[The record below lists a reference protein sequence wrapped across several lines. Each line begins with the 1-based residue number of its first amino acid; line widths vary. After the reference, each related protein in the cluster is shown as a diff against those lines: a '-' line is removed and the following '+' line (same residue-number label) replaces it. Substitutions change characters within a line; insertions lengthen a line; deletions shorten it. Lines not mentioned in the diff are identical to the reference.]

1 MGLVVTVGRRAR
13 LGALGVVLA
22 LGLGACAVP
31 PGADGGNGGTSTT
44 APATTVGPS
53 TTAAGPTTTST
64 APATTSS
71 TAAPTTTTTAPPAG
85 QGFGD
90 AVSVSTDGY
99 DSRDEQVAVDR
110 QGDAVLVWVRT
121 SHEYPYPS
129 QVELRSRSHTGA
141 WGPIVVLTPA
151 DQAPHSPMVAVDDDG
166 DAVVSW
172 TAITPG
178 PNYGAYARRVSG
190 AGTVGPLQTLSGPGV
205 TPLGTRVTVDADGD
219 AVVTWAE
226 THTDGG
232 TIPKMRRF
240 ARDGSLGAEEVL
252 STSPAR
258 AEVPAVAVDQAGDG
272 VVAWTNDWVVQA
284 RTLTASGPLGPLETV
299 SPDLSPI
306 DRHLIANVTVDR
318 DGDALVTWRHH
329 TQADGSEQVWG
340 RWLSHDGTVGAV
352 RQLTP
357 AAHPDISN
365 YSIAGDPDGDILLTW
380 DRFPSKELY
389 VRRITPAGTLGEP
402 VQVASIGRLPTVRI
416 DDGGEGIEIWQGES
430 ILNSI
435 GSIRVRRVSPA
446 GELGPEQ
453 ILDTGGDS
461 PTVGVG
467 PEGGAVAAWERGFQF
482 GVRIQASADPR

>member
-13 LGALGVVLA
+13 LGTLGLVLA

-31 PGADGGNGGTSTT
+31 PGADGGTGGTATT
-44 APATTVGPS
+44 APATTAGPS
-53 TTAAGPTTTST
+53 TTAAGPTTTAT
-64 APATTSS
+64 APAATTT

-99 DSRDEQVAVDR
+99 DSRDVRIAVDR

-121 SHEYPYPS
+121 SHDYPYPS
-129 QVELRSRSHTGA
+129 QVELRSRSRSGA

-151 DQAPHSPMVAVDDDG
+151 NQAPRSPTVAVDDDG

-172 TAITPG
+172 AASTPG
-178 PNYGAYARRVSG
+178 PNYGAYARRVSS

-205 TPLGTRVTVDADGD
+205 TPLGTRLAVDADGD
-219 AVVTWAE
+219 AVVAWAE

-232 TIPKMRRF
+232 TVPKLRRL

-258 AEVPAVAVDQAGDG
+258 AEVPAVAVDRDGDG

-284 RTLTASGPLGPLETV
+284 RPLTASGTLGPLETV
-299 SPDLSPI
+299 SPELSPI
-306 DRHLIANVTVDR
+306 DRHFIANVTVDR

-340 RWLSHDGTVGAV
+340 RWLAHDGILGTV

-357 AAHPDISN
+357 SEHPDISN
-365 YSIAGDPDGDILLTW
+365 YSIAGTPDGDVLLAW
-380 DRFPSKELY
+380 DRFPGHALY
-389 VRRITPAGTLGEP
+389 LRRITPDAKLGETVP
-402 VQVASIGRLPTVRI
+402 VASYGRLPTIRV
-416 DDGGEGIEIWQGES
+416 DDAGEGIAIYQGES
-430 ILNSI
+430 VLNSI
-435 GSIRVRRVSPA
+435 GSIRVRPVSPT
-446 GELGPEQ
+446 GGLGPEQ
-453 ILDTGGDS
+453 MLDTSGDS
-461 PTVGVG
+461 PTMGVG
-467 PEGGAVAAWERGFQF
+467 PQGGAVAAWERGFQF
-482 GVRIQASADPR
+482 GVRIQASAE